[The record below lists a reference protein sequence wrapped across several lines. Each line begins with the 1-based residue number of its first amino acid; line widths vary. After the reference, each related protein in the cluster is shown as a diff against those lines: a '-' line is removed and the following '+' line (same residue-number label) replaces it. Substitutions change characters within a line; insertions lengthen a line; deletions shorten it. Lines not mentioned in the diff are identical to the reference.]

1 MRNLVN
7 RILDA
12 AGEYFAQ
19 RKGLLPSVGIL
30 LVLINAVLQFIPGGG
45 IIAETNLLL
54 HLGVILA
61 IFGIMLAWAL

>member
-45 IIAETNLLL
+45 IAAETNILL

>member
-1 MRNLVN
+1 MRNLIN

-30 LVLINAVLQFIPGGG
+30 LVLINVVLQFIPGGG
-45 IIAETNLLL
+45 IVAETNLLL